1 MERAGL
7 AMGSILQPSAASS
20 DTFRAA
26 ALALKLLPREV
37 RNETNRITRSEMN
50 PVWRKIV
57 GEKAQTEM
65 DRLVLVK
72 GSRVAPGNPTVLIAA
87 SSKRPLSD
95 GLVPDDRDIAAA
107 FEFGPPDR
115 NEKET
120 YTRKGSPVTRRT
132 KRQLPWRNDKGRV
145 VYAAFAEIG
154 PRLASMWVQ
163 TIVRK
168 IMEAHEK

>member
-1 MERAGL
+1 
-7 AMGSILQPSAASS
+7 MGSILQPSAASS

-37 RNETNRITRSEMN
+37 RNEINRMTRAEMN
-50 PVWRKIV
+50 PEWRKII
-57 GEKAQTEM
+57 GEKATSKM
-65 DRLVLVK
+65 DRLVLAK
-72 GSRVAPGNPTVLIAA
+72 GARVAPGNPTVLIAA

-95 GLVPDDRDIAAA
+95 GLVPDNRDIAAA
-107 FEFGPPDR
+107 FEFGTPDR
-115 NEKET
+115 NKKET

-132 KRQLPWRNDKGRV
+132 ERQLPWRTNGRV